1 MFVVHIFELIQFWK
15 SEFFRNLRHVCD
27 GGNGLVVNR
36 AFKLAENRTSER
48 HSKKIPAGCQV
59 QTTNCDLRKVEPTQ
73 QLYSSSTNFRSI
85 TMASTQTLFVVL
97 LFTVLAL
104 CQAFVPNEIQ
114 SRGASRRPVKTAPT
128 ELYMG
133 LFDKKPA
140 KKAPTKKAGSNFL
153 DGGGQRITIR
163 EDEDAAMWVDE
174 PKPKPAPKKG
184 KK

>member
-1 MFVVHIFELIQFWK
+1 MCSQYFQFWK

-59 QTTNCDLRKVEPTQ
+59 QTNNQLRSSKAKEVQPTQ